1 MIRKQD
7 GEFVVECNDCGTR
20 LYGGVIEDFREFVAD
35 IKENGWSVRKVE
47 DEWEHYC
54 EDCVS

>member
-7 GEFVVECNDCGTR
+7 
-20 LYGGVIEDFREFVAD
+20 REFVAD

-47 DEWEHYC
+47 DEWEHC